1 MKLKLNS
8 FLVSKLG
15 AILHWVLFFLF
26 TLSSGIVSQDSKYS
40 GSHENG
46 KKFLEEKRYSEAE
59 KLALSLLS
67 NNPSDHHAEYLLS
80 AAWVGLGREEA
91 NKGNHIQAIELLQ
104 KARQKWPFDQQLKTE
119 IDLLRTTSA
128 QKRLSSSSSQN
139 RKPSGPQTVV
149 LLDSELFRSID
160 DLKSEL
166 HSTLSNLKE
175 IDSFKKESDSFSKRE
190 KLYLGIISVLA
201 LVSLLNLVFTFLL
214 WKRK

>member
-8 FLVSKLG
+8 FLVSKLEFS
-15 AILHWVLFFLF
+15 LWVLFFLF
-26 TLSSGIVSQDSKYS
+26 TFSFGIFSQDNDYS

-46 KKFLEEKRYSEAE
+46 KKLLEEKRYSEAE
-59 KLALSLLS
+59 KLAISLLS

-80 AAWVGLGREEA
+80 SAWVGLGREEA

-104 KARQKWPFDQQLKTE
+104 KARQKWPFDQELKTE
-119 IDLLRTTSA
+119 IDLLRTTST
-128 QKRLSSSSSQN
+128 QKKLSSSSSQN
-139 RKPSGPQTVV
+139 RKSSGSQTVI
-149 LLDSELFRSID
+149 LLDSEIYRSIN

-175 IDSFKKESDSFSKRE
+175 TGSYRKESDSFSKRE
-190 KLYLGIISVLA
+190 KLYLGIISGFA